1 MATPR
6 AIAKISEIFDFAFGK
21 PVDEKAYNLWL
32 TLFGNIS
39 DADLIKAAFWLSK
52 HREKSNKV
60 TPGEMKGALAAIG
73 VNADTYTPEKG
84 FESDPVVRAME
95 SRYRGE
101 MAAEGV
107 TMAEFLQQEGL
118 SSFREAME
126 KYGDRP
132 TATETILGLAEEEVP
147 F

>member
-21 PVDEKAYNLWL
+21 PINEKAYKLWG

-73 VNADTYTPEKG
+73 VNADIYTPEKG
-84 FESDPVVRAME
+84 FEGDPVVRAME

-101 MAAEGV
+101 MEAEDV
-107 TMAEFLQQEGL
+107 TLAEFLEQEGL
-118 SSFREAME
+118 SSFREAMD

-132 TATETILGLAEEEVP
+132 TPAETILQLSEEEVP